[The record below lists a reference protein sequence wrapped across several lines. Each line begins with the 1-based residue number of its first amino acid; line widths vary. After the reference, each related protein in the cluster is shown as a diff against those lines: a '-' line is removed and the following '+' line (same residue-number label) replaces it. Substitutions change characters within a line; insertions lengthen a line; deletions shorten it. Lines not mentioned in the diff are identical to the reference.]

1 MDLVTVAVLVL
12 TGIGVGFASGLLGVG
27 GCFIMVPVLY
37 WIYSAVL
44 DPKVAILTAFGTNL
58 GVVFPT
64 AISGAYRHSKKGAVN
79 FRIAFVVGVFGAL
92 GALLGSTLATF
103 VPAKILRTV
112 FAIVIIASA
121 IRMLTSK
128 PPKESRAVGNPFL
141 WAILGLIAGAFSGF
155 IGIGGGV
162 LIVPILAIVVG
173 LRIHEAVGTSTAVMA
188 FTSFASVIGYIL
200 NGLRDGIFGCFPVG
214 HLVGYFNPESCL
226 ALAVTSVPMA
236 QVGAK
241 FSHTLPAKW
250 LKLVFVAVM
259 IYMALK
265 MLGVL

>member
-1 MDLVTVAVLVL
+1 MDLVTIAVLVL

-64 AISGAYRHSKKGAVN
+64 AISGAYRHSKKKAVN
-79 FRIAFVVGVFGAL
+79 FRIALVIGAFGAL
-92 GALLGSTLATF
+92 GAVFGSTVATF
-103 VPAKILRTV
+103 LPAKILKTA

-128 PPKESRAVGNPFL
+128 PPKESKAVGNPIL
-141 WAILGLIAGAFSGF
+141 WAILGFIAGAFSGF
-155 IGIGGGV
+155 VGIGGGV
-162 LIVPILAIVVG
+162 IIVPILAIIVG

-188 FTSFASVIGYIL
+188 FTSLAGLIGYIL

-236 QVGAK
+236 QVGAT
-241 FSHTLPAKW
+241 FGHVLPAKW
-250 LKLVFVAVM
+250 LKLAFVVVM
-259 IYMALK
+259 LYMAMK